1 MLNSLKAKLAFNKKN
16 PLKYEKSAFEDGDNK
31 LCHFLYVPNNRSLE
45 C

>member
-1 MLNSLKAKLAFNKKN
+1 MLDSLKAKFAVNQK
-16 PLKYEKSAFEDGDNK
+16 PLKYEKNAFEDGDNK